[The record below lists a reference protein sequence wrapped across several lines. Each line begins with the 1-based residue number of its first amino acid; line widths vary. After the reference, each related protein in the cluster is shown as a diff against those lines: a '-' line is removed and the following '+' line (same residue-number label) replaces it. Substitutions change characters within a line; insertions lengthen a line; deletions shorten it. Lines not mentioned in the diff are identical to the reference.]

1 MDCYIVVSSNGEK
14 NGEKMEKKMSLC
26 MDCYI
31 VVSSN
36 GESTERQE
44 RFMGHSSSLSNQGE
58 AYKQDYTQD

>member
-1 MDCYIVVSSNGEK
+1 
-14 NGEKMEKKMSLC
+14 MSPC

-36 GESTERQE
+36 GKSTERQE